1 MRHEGKRAGRGGPA
15 RRLSHGGGASEQ
27 RGGAWAV
34 LRRGLRLGAQPRDE
48 LTDELAAP
56 PIARAGAARTV
67 KVTPRQCRSSAP
79 APPQGMPRGSGQLG
93 TRRKRPAHWAPSHCL
108 VPRTVAPQVVHSCPL
123 LKDLSPEDLASVA
136 GMMKLRAFR
145 ADEQLCT
152 VGEPAQF
159 FGVVLSGRLKAAIP
173 HGERWPDRDA
183 TAPKLQ
189 EWRLLQPGEVIG
201 EMAIFSGL
209 VRTAAVW
216 AISPGWLAT
225 VRFAAP

>member
-1 MRHEGKRAGRGGPA
+1 MIETNAPGVA
-15 RRLSHGGGASEQ
+15 
-27 RGGAWAV
+27 
-34 LRRGLRLGAQPRDE
+34 
-48 LTDELAAP
+48 AAP
-56 PIARAGAARTV
+56 PASCPMAAPPASAAERGLCFGAASASAHSL
-67 KVTPRQCRSSAP
+67 VTNQLMSS
-79 APPQGMPRGSGQLG
+79 QLHRLLG
-93 TRRKRPAHWAPSHCL
+93 P
-108 VPRTVAPQVVHSCPL
+108 VVQSCPL
-123 LKDLSPEDLASVA
+123 LRDLSPEDLASVA

-152 VGEPAQF
+152 VGEPAHF

-173 HGERWPDRDA
+173 HGERWPDRDGSA
-183 TAPKLQ
+183 QTPRLQ

-225 VRFAAP
+225 VALRSARTLGLALILALCLCLCLCMCL

>member
-1 MRHEGKRAGRGGPA
+1 M
-15 RRLSHGGGASEQ
+15 
-27 RGGAWAV
+27 
-34 LRRGLRLGAQPRDE
+34 
-48 LTDELAAP
+48 AAP
-56 PIARAGAARTV
+56 PASAAERGCGRARPSAASASAHV
-67 KVTPRQCRSSAP
+67 LVTNQLMSS
-79 APPQGMPRGSGQLG
+79 QLHRLLG
-93 TRRKRPAHWAPSHCL
+93 P
-108 VPRTVAPQVVHSCPL
+108 VVQSCPL
-123 LKDLSPEDLASVA
+123 LRDLSPEDLASVT

-152 VGEPAQF
+152 VGEPAHF

-173 HGERWPDRDA
+173 HGERWPDRDGSA
-183 TAPKLQ
+183 QTPRLQ

-225 VRFAAP
+225 VRFAAPYA